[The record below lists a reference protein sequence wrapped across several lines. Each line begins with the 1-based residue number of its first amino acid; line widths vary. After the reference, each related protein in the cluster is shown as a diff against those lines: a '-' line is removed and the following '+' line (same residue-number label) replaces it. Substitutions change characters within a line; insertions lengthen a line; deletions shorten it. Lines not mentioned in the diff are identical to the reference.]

1 MNQTELWNE
10 YAYELNGRLSEDAFY
25 ERHINV
31 NNWIVNLMREH
42 GSDIELSIMDRV
54 ND

>member
-10 YAYELNGRLSEDAFY
+10 YTFELNGTLSEDAFY

-31 NNWIVNLMREH
+31 NTWIVNLMREH
-42 GSDIELSIMDRV
+42 AADIERTIMERD
-54 ND
+54 D

>member
-10 YAYELNGRLSEDAFY
+10 YAYELNGSLSEDAFY

-31 NNWIVNLMREH
+31 NMWIINLMKEH
-42 GSDIELSIMDRV
+42 GADIEKSIIERSE
-54 ND
+54 

>member
-10 YAYELNGRLSEDAFY
+10 YTFELNGRLSEDAFY

-31 NNWIVNLMREH
+31 NTWIVNLIRKH
-42 GSDIELSIMDRV
+42 GADIEKSIIERE
-54 ND
+54 